1 MAKAQICLCFIII
14 LYLWSEGNLMK
25 VAKADR
31 SGDWC
36 VAKPST
42 ANERLQENINFAC
55 SKIDCQIIL
64 EGGACYLPDNLIS
77 RASVAM
83 NLYYQAQGR
92 HFWNCNFEGSGL
104 IGITDPSYGSCI
116 YQFRK

>member
-1 MAKAQICLCFIII
+1 
-14 LYLWSEGNLMK
+14 MK

-104 IGITDPSYGSCI
+104 IGITDPSYEGCI